1 MIMKRNRKYNLF
13 GWLAVS
19 TLLLTTACAGV
30 ADLDG
35 AQTDIKGSN
44 TVTLTVQSQTQ
55 MGSMRGAKEDPL
67 TKNVTISR
75 GDKADVLIFAVYKE
89 ENGEYKVDKKF
100 AKGNQSKYKE
110 LSLADN
116 QTAIDV
122 ESYPIKLQFVFD
134 DDTKYKVA
142 FWAQN
147 GETKAYDTKDLQ
159 SVQVNYEEAK
169 NNDELRDA
177 FCAVSPE
184 LSSSTK
190 LADPVT
196 LRRPLA
202 QVNVGST
209 GWDYEGAAYLKPS
222 NTSYTQSTITLHG
235 VAQYYDILKG
245 EAIVNEDHPETS
257 VTFSDDIIPA
267 FINVEG
273 EQWDTLSY
281 KPFDNE
287 EFLKVHVNTD
297 AKDEYV
303 PYVGWKEF
311 DNYRLDDTKVSDD
324 EKSNKEKYEDG
335 VYPSTEVF
343 KYLSMCYVLVPE
355 NTSTGNEKQLNS
367 VLSSVEF
374 KFKGITADE
383 DGDFNFGEKNES
395 AEYLDQTFVVKNVP
409 VQKNYR
415 TNILGNAFFTASPK
429 FYIDIVPEYMG
440 NFNYDGEVFGDPSEG
455 DSWPMKGGYCY
466 YAAAFKNGGIENS
479 YTNDNNK
486 KVEDYFSGTIS
497 TGANNSRYGTGVY
510 ISETVKK
517 TLNFNNGG
525 VKLNSTASI
534 KFKTDSL
541 ATLIVVH
548 SEKTQVGQQDVKCNG
563 GFRLVNIETNDTI
576 CHHLEEAVNN
586 PSGCSGVWVHTVK
599 NLAPGNYEILN
610 DKLDK
615 LPEGQKFPYEN
626 GLFYIEVKHQRDID
640 PDTQEPNGDFDDHDY
655 YDNSKTSD

>member
-1 MIMKRNRKYNLF
+1 MKRNRKYNLF

-30 ADLDG
+30 ADFDG

-44 TVTLTVQSQTQ
+44 AVTLTVQSQTQ
-55 MGSMRGAKEDPL
+55 MGSMRDAKEDPL
-67 TKNVTISR
+67 TKNITISR
-75 GDKADVLIFAVYKE
+75 GDKADVLIFAVYK
-89 ENGEYKVDKKF
+89 KVNDKYELDKKF
-100 AKGNQSKYKE
+100 AKGNQSTNFKTTE
-110 LSLADN
+110 DLLAN
-116 QTAIDV
+116 GQTAIDV

-159 SVQVNYEEAK
+159 SVKVNYANAK

-196 LRRPLA
+196 LCRPLA

-222 NTSYTQSTITLHG
+222 NTSYTQSTIILHG

-245 EAIVNEDHPETS
+245 EAIVDKDHPETS

-273 EQWDTLSY
+273 DQWDTLSY

-287 EFLKVHVNTD
+287 EFLKVHVNTGAD
-297 AKDEYV
+297 DTYV

-311 DNYRLDDTKVSDD
+311 DNYRLDDNKGSDG
-324 EKSNKEKYEDG
+324 KSNKEKYEDG

-355 NTSTGNEKQLNS
+355 NTSTGTEEQLNS

-383 DGDFNFGEKNES
+383 DGNFNTNES
-395 AEYLDQTFVVKNVP
+395 AEYLDQKFVVNNVP
-409 VQKNYR
+409 VQKNWR
-415 TNILGNAFFTASPK
+415 TNILGNAFFTCSPK
-429 FYIDIVPEYMG
+429 FIIDVVPEYMG
-440 NFNYDGEVFGDPSEG
+440 DFRYDSEEWGNPTDGKDWPKEEGETYSISFDNHNSNCVGNPFFTFNSLTDKHSHAIV
-455 DSWPMKGGYCY
+455 
-466 YAAAFKNGGIENS
+466 
-479 YTNDNNK
+479 
-486 KVEDYFSGTIS
+486 SGTYEGKKFSQALKMEGNTRIKFTTTAPS
-497 TGANNSRYGTGVY
+497 TVTIVQATSVNPDSN
-510 ISETVKK
+510 
-517 TLNFNNGG
+517 
-525 VKLNSTASI
+525 VKLDGKDQSKADAESNSTNQTRVYTI
-534 KFKTDSL
+534 KDVPAGSHEISQGSDGTNIQTHIYLVKVQTQTDIKDD
-541 ATLIVVH
+541 TWDKN
-548 SEKTQVGQQDVKCNG
+548 E
-563 GFRLVNIETNDTI
+563 GFE
-576 CHHLEEAVNN
+576 
-586 PSGCSGVWVHTVK
+586 
-599 NLAPGNYEILN
+599 YE
-610 DKLDK
+610 
-615 LPEGQKFPYEN
+615 
-626 GLFYIEVKHQRDID
+626 
-640 PDTQEPNGDFDDHDY
+640 
-655 YDNSKTSD
+655 